1 MPKQEL
7 TIFGHNTFTPYIILK
22 RDLALRQQSKKDV
35 MMTNNT
41 KMV

>member
-1 MPKQEL
+1 MRRGDEHFKRAAVRV
-7 TIFGHNTFTPYIILK
+7 ILK
-22 RDLALRQQSKKDV
+22 RDLALRQKSKKDV